1 MYILIEKD
9 IIILY
14 LPTLSTIKI
23 GVEVFYE
30 TTSLTFESMFLLFT
44 VSCIDLPNLS
54 TFTTDKKSFKQATS
68 LTLSSIFIFMK
79 II

>member
-23 GVEVFYE
+23 GVEAFYE

-44 VSCIDLPNLS
+44 VS
-54 TFTTDKKSFKQATS
+54 
-68 LTLSSIFIFMK
+68 
-79 II
+79 